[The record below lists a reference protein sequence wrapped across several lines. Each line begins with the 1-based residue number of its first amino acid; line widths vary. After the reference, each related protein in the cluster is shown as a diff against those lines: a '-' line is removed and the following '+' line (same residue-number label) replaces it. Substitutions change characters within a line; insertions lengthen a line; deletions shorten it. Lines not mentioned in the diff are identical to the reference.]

1 MLSLQ
6 KDAEKMYR
14 MLKTIEPQCKE
25 SSMPSC
31 LCEGIK
37 MINNEVES
45 VKSKTSV
52 DELQP
57 TQREKVENLGIS
69 CLIILI
75 SGL

>member
-31 LCEGIK
+31 LCEGTTHSFK
-37 MINNEVES
+37 VLNNEAES

-52 DELQP
+52 DGLQP
-57 TQREKVENLGIS
+57 TQIEKVENS
-69 CLIILI
+69 E
-75 SGL
+75 